1 MVSSNFRIQD
11 FRWGSLMSVTC
22 QGQFNLKPSRTARM
36 SLWLLW
42 IALSSYGVQGAWND
56 GPRDRFNPSATT
68 LYVSF
73 VSSHIPEAEKY
84 SWMAEL
90 SLTSFLMSF
99 QQPIQGVQLVLN
111 VYMQC
116 KETKIR
122 DVAQLEETKVSDSL
136 MGYVDATVRSISR
149 FKGAFAKIEYFCS
162 SLLGQ
167 AVCHTGKV
175 IRNTAQNKRDYFFL
189 LEHDWI
195 LLPSKLQQNLR
206 SMFDLLDSSVSYI
219 TLQRG
224 GRTQYEMLPGKLNLR
239 RYGYTNNPYL
249 SSISFLKRIT
259 STKADL
265 CSKASIR
272 DWEYI
277 TSRYCTEHNCK
288 TSLMGTPGSH
298 PSIYHV
304 DGRFLSYA
312 ANTSTGPLFQNLRTS
327 MTRYMAQETAAQ
339 TIIRE
344 IDQTCTK
351 YGYLCSPLYVRKK
364 FMLHLFEFAMQNQ
377 MKNLGLIPT
386 IAKFLNDSLLA
397 TQIAKGELPGRACL
411 RQLSS

>member
-1 MVSSNFRIQD
+1 MQ
-11 FRWGSLMSVTC
+11 T
-22 QGQFNLKPSRTARM
+22 
-36 SLWLLW
+36 
-42 IALSSYGVQGAWND
+42 AWND
-56 GPRDRFNPSATT
+56 GPRDRFNPQLTT
-68 LYVSF
+68 IYITF

-84 SWMAEL
+84 AWMAEL

-116 KETKIR
+116 KEAKLR
-122 DVAQLEETKVSDSL
+122 DVERLQETKVSDSL
-136 MGYVDATVRSISR
+136 MGYVNATVQCISK
-149 FKGAFAKIEYFCS
+149 FNGAFAKIEYFCS

-167 AVCHTGKV
+167 AVCHTGRI

-206 SMFDLLDSSVSYI
+206 SMFDMLDSSVSYI

-259 STKADL
+259 STKDDL
-265 CSKASIR
+265 CSKASTM

-277 TSRYCTEHNCK
+277 TSRYCTERNCK
-288 TSLMGTPGSH
+288 TSLMGTPGSR

-312 ANTSTGPLFQNLRTS
+312 ANTSIGPLFETLQTS
-327 MTRYMAQETAAQ
+327 MMKYIAQETSAQ

-351 YGYLCSPLYVRKK
+351 YSYLCSPLYIRKK
-364 FMLHLFEFAMQNQ
+364 FMLHLFEFTMKNQ
-377 MKNLGLIPT
+377 MKNVGLIPS
-386 IAKFLNDSLLA
+386 IAKFLNNSVLA
-397 TQIAKGELPGRACL
+397 IQIAKGDLPGRACL
-411 RQLSS
+411 RHLAS